1 MGAVVERA
9 AELNFLAITFPKSEE
24 TKKSVYEISPAIA
37 PEPTTHFI
45 QGFCWTFSWKLG
57 AWATS
62 LRGHKVFFLG
72 VQLIGLSNQLLT

>member
-37 PEPTTHFI
+37 PEPSTHFI
-45 QGFCWTFSWKLG
+45 QGFC
-57 AWATS
+57 
-62 LRGHKVFFLG
+62 
-72 VQLIGLSNQLLT
+72 